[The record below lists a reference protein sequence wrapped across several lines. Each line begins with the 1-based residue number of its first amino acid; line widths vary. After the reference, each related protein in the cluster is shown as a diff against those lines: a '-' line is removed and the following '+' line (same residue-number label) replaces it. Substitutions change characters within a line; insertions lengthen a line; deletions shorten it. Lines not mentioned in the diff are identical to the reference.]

1 MGQSCPDRSSES
13 LKKGALLMSE
23 ENNTPQEARP
33 LPVFNLGTQEQLN
46 TNARNPDASR
56 FEVERVKVNC
66 AYFWPGH
73 NFHWIPLLRHSEP
86 RIPVEATWLE
96 ANAFEVKVEGRT
108 EIWYHHDPER
118 LKDALA
124 KCRKSDVKA
133 TQGRPW
139 LFINHGTGSY
149 AFNCA
154 RAELQVCM
162 GRS

>member
-1 MGQSCPDRSSES
+1 
-13 LKKGALLMSE
+13 MSD
-23 ENNTPQEARP
+23 ENNTPTEAKH
-33 LPVFNLGTQEQLN
+33 LPVFNLGTEEQLN
-46 TNARNPDASR
+46 TDANKTEANR
-56 FEVERVKVNC
+56 FEVRRVEVKC

-86 RIPVEATWLE
+86 LIPVEAAWIQG
-96 ANAFEVKVEGRT
+96 NAFEVKVEGRT

-118 LKDALA
+118 LKDALS

-154 RAELQVCM
+154 NKEIQVCAS
-162 GRS
+162 RT